1 MAPNT
6 RPLAIVTGASSGIGY
21 ELAKLCAENGFDL
34 VVAADTPIEGAAQE
48 FRALGAQVDA
58 LETDLAT
65 TEGVDRLYAAVKGRP
80 VDALL
85 ANAGHGLGRA
95 FLDQDFEDVRHVID
109 TNITGTVYLIQKVGR
124 DMRARNKGRIL
135 ITGSIA
141 GFMPGSFQA
150 VYNGTKAFIDS
161 FSFALRNE
169 LKETEITVTCL
180 MPGATDTEFF
190 ERADMLD
197 TKVGTQEK
205 DDPAKVARDGFD
217 AMMAGE
223 SDVVSGWKNKIQT
236 TVANVTPNEMLAE
249 QHRKM
254 AEPGTAEES
263 AESGKGHDEGEAK
276 GKSTGS

>member
-1 MAPNT
+1 MSESMT
-6 RPLAIVTGASSGIGY
+6 KPLAVVTGASSGIGY
-21 ELAKLCAENGFDL
+21 ELAKLCAENGYDL
-34 VVAADTPIEGAAQE
+34 VVAADTPLAEAVEACRG
-48 FRALGAQVDA
+48 LGAEVTA
-58 LETDLAT
+58 VETDLAT
-65 TEGVDRLYAAVKGRP
+65 VEGVDELYEAIGGRP

-95 FLDQDFEDVRHVID
+95 FLDQEFEEVRHVID

-124 DMRARNKGRIL
+124 DMRERNQGRIL

-180 MPGATDTEFF
+180 MPGATETEFF

-217 AMMAGE
+217 AMMNGE
-223 SDVVSGWKNKIQT
+223 GDVVSGWQNKLQT
-236 TVANVTPNEMLAE
+236 TLANVTPNEMLAE

-254 AEPGTAEES
+254 AEPGTGEKEEGGKEKS
-263 AESGKGHDEGEAK
+263 AGAGRSEG
-276 GKSTGS
+276 